1 MCMMMQKGMLRFCC
15 QLIFL
20 KLPRNILL
28 SCPRDNIPDP
38 PFYLVTTQNGPFLFM
53 EFLK

>member
-20 KLPRNILL
+20 KLLRNILTTQL
-28 SCPRDNIPDP
+28 PSWQLPDP
-38 PFYLVTTQNGPFLFM
+38 PFYL
-53 EFLK
+53 KS